1 MNSILGTDGPM
12 IQLLIRVASLF
23 FAYALFVLWKIGKRI
38 PVACSMIGDGIVGIL
53 CLPFTGLYTKLKET
67 LSERLEPKLRRW
79 PLHRLSNAV
88 PVLGS
93 PRVIASA
100 LLSVLLITLCCLRV
114 REEGSLGIYGWELF
128 YLTPLGALYNLL
140 VNGVSL
146 TPAVLISSSCS
157 SLIAWLL
164 LTGGE
169 EEGGYAYVKFSEI
182 VVACLYH
189 IIFLIVGCIIGMWLK
204 NLWPILANRFSS
216 LHISLKESYTAVK
229 ASDAGI
235 MKLIITGFPLALLI
249 YGWLIA
255 MVVAIRE
262 FVVSIGHGIMAVM
275 LMGALFL
282 ALIAV
287 LPSAWLNGSM
297 GDYFGIALIA
307 MVFLISEYTRATQ
320 VFVDPD
326 DSI

>member
-1 MNSILGTDGPM
+1 MTPLFGVDSILG
-12 IQLLIRVASLF
+12 QLLIRGGCLF
-23 FAYALFVLWKIGKRI
+23 FAYALFVLWKISKLL

-67 LSERLEPKLRRW
+67 LSDRLEPKLRRW

-93 PRVIASA
+93 PRVIASV
-100 LLSVLLITLCCLRV
+100 LLSLLLITLCYLRV
-114 REEGSLGIYGWELF
+114 REEGSLDIYGWELF
-128 YLTPLGALYNLL
+128 CLTPLGALYNLL

-169 EEGGYAYVKFSEI
+169 EGGYAYVTFSEMI
-182 VVACLYH
+182 VAFLYH
-189 IIFLIVGCIIGMWLK
+189 IIFLVVGCIIGMQLK
-204 NLWPILANRFSS
+204 NFWPLLADWFSS
-216 LHISLKESYTAVK
+216 LHVSLKESYTTAK
-229 ASDAGI
+229 DSGAGI
-235 MKLIITGFPLALLI
+235 MKLIFTGLPLALLI
-249 YGWLIA
+249 YVWLIA

-282 ALIAV
+282 AFIV
-287 LPSAWLNGSM
+287 FLPSAWLDGSV
-297 GDYFGIALIA
+297 GDYIGIALIA
-307 MVFLISEYTRATQ
+307 TVFLVSEYTRATQ
-320 VFVDPD
+320 AFIDPD
-326 DSI
+326 NCI